1 MPKHS
6 PVEFLSPLRFFLG
19 VTITA
24 ALIVLAGC
32 EEDVENG
39 DTALSC
45 PASLYCVGE
54 FCEQVLIP
62 AGDFSMGTD
71 DPPPNDSYWP
81 AGDARPE
88 HSVHLDAYCI
98 DRYEVTLERYEACAD
113 RGVCS
118 YEGLEHNQR
127 DTETIV
133 NHYPPECNDRDDC
146 PDRAVNAKN
155 YWQAQAYCGW
165 IGGRLCSEAEWE
177 RAANGPGMTKRL
189 HPWGD
194 DEPTFDLV
202 NLPSTNAYSTGGE
215 GYVEDVDI
223 CPDGVS
229 AEGVYNLAGNVY
241 EWVRDEYDEYN
252 PPDDGEAADN
262 PLNLP
267 NHADDEVIGRGSCFF
282 TNSSNTVVERSVFPP
297 DFDWG

>member
-45 PASLYCVGE
+45 PASEHCEGE

-71 DPPPNDSYWP
+71 DPPPEDSYWP

-88 HSVHLDAYCI
+88 HPVHLDAYCI
-98 DRYEVTLERYEACAD
+98 DRYEVSLERYEACAD
-113 RGVCS
+113 YGVCS
-118 YEGLEHNQR
+118 YEGLEHEQR
-127 DTETIV
+127 DTETVV
-133 NHYPPECNDRDDC
+133 NHYPPECSDRDDC
-146 PDRAVNAKN
+146 PNQAVNAKN

-177 RAANGPGMTKRL
+177 RAANGPGMTKRI

-194 DEPTFDLV
+194 EPASSELV
-202 NLPSTNAYSTGGE
+202 NLPSTGT
-215 GYVEDVDI
+215 GYVEPVDSY
-223 CPDGVS
+223 S
-229 AEGVYNLAGNVY
+229 AGQSVEGIYNLAGNVY
-241 EWVRDEYDEYN
+241 EWVRDEYDEYD
-252 PPDDGEAADN
+252 PAGDGEVLDN
-262 PLNLP
+262 PLNRP

-282 TNSSNTVVERSVFPP
+282 TESTHTVVERSIFPP
-297 DFDWG
+297 DFAWG